1 MRRYSGFDKVS
12 EALSDLLTISKILF
26 SADLLDIIRSRGLNL
41 KHSPPSGKAL
51 FLRFEYGGGVAYA
64 LICCENEVTGFTL
77 REGRKW
83 VPGLE
88 GIRRLKDVDGVT
100 YVYGVSIDSLPE
112 PIRSEAL
119 KAVRECR
126 KLTYPDSLLG
136 TQLYGFRIGSSVL
149 VKSRHYIAIPA
160 EREGVEYVLILPSE
174 EVLKKDLSAYIV
186 TSMALDFT
194 IAVRGGYGGVVV
206 GAVLPR
212 SEYGDLDELVAT
224 PPALILR
231 WREVS
236 TLSKLGGAEAAA
248 SLLRA
253 TRYVASA
260 HSMGLP
266 HLWLD
271 PSKVLIGKGGEG
283 AEGTVVLG
291 FLGRYSR
298 SFARLVDER
307 YGDPYAFVGVGGTKN
322 DVYSLGM
329 MFIES
334 ITGRVPKSYVAI
346 AAAVKSIVTG
356 TPKSLEGVEESVV
369 RGLRDAVRRSVDSL
383 INYLSKLDLRL
394 KKLEERLFRR
404 IGDASLR
411 KALMSCVSLNL
422 EERFPSA
429 QELYNV
435 LSSSAGFRRR

>member
-1 MRRYSGFDKVS
+1 MRRYKDFDKVS

-51 FLRFEYGGGVAYA
+51 FLRFEFEGGVAYA
-64 LICCENEVTGFTL
+64 LICCEDEVTGFTL

-83 VPGLE
+83 VPGAE

-119 KAVRECR
+119 KAISECR
-126 KLTYPDSLLG
+126 KLTYPNSLLG
-136 TQLYGFRIGSSVL
+136 TQLYGFRVGSSVL
-149 VKSRHYIAIPA
+149 IKSRHYLAVPA

-174 EVLKKDLSAYIV
+174 EILEKDLSAYMV

-212 SEYGDLDELVAT
+212 YKYSDLNELIAM

-231 WREVS
+231 WSRVS
-236 TLSKLGGAEAAA
+236 TLAGSGGGKATS
-248 SLLRA
+248 SLLKA
-253 TRYVASA
+253 TRYIARA

-271 PSKVLIGKGGEG
+271 PSKVLIGRGREG
-283 AEGTVVLG
+283 REGTVVLG

-298 SFARLVDER
+298 SVARLVDER
-307 YGDPYAFVGVGGTKN
+307 YGDPYAFVGMGSARS

-334 ITGRVPKSYVAI
+334 LTGRVPKSYVGI
-346 AAAVKSIVTG
+346 ATVMKSIATG
-356 TPKSLEGVEESVV
+356 TPRSLESVNESLI
-369 RGLRDAVRRSVDSL
+369 RGLRDAVKGGVDSL
-383 INYLSKLDLRL
+383 INYLSKLDLKL

-404 IGDASLR
+404 IGDAGLR
-411 KALMSCVSLNL
+411 KALRSCVSLNL

-435 LSSSAGFRRR
+435 LSSSTVFGRR